1 MTLPDGLLLTWYG
14 DDFTGSGAV
23 METLEL
29 GGVPA
34 VLFLDVPTPDLL
46 ARFPGRRAIGIA
58 GDARSRSPD
67 WMDAHLPRIFAA
79 LRSLGAPVLHHKICS
94 TFDSAPHVGSIG
106 RAAEIGLA
114 QGGWAPM
121 VTAAPQ
127 IGRWQVFGNLFA
139 RAPDGVARLDRH
151 PTMRLHPST
160 PMTEADLGRHLAAQ
174 TDLPVGLVDVL
185 ALTGG
190 SGDTA
195 LQAAL
200 ENGAK
205 IVSFDILDAA
215 TLRETGRIIWRQAL
229 QSPLFALGSQG
240 LEEALIAHWRDHG
253 LNPVT
258 PPRVGGAGRIAV
270 VSGSC
275 SPDTARQIDAAVQA
289 GFAPVRLKAET
300 LADDRAFAAAVDDA
314 AQAARAALARGQS
327 PLVFTAKGP
336 DDPAL
341 ARVAEAKAKAGL
353 APDQATARLSG
364 ALGGLLA
371 ALVRDEGL
379 TRAAIAGG
387 DTSSHATAKLGTVAL
402 TVAGTL
408 APSVPLLHAHLP
420 DPKAAPLELVLKGGQ
435 MGRTDLFATIRDGV

>member
-29 GGVPA
+29 GGIPA

-46 ARFPGRRAIGIA
+46 SRFPGRRAIGIA

-151 PTMRLHPST
+151 PTMRHHPST

-174 TDLPVGLVDVL
+174 TALPVGLVDVL

-190 SGDTA
+190 NGDTA

-200 ENGAK
+200 EKGAR
-205 IVSFDILDAA
+205 IVSFDILDTA
-215 TLRETGRIIWRQAL
+215 TLRETGRIIWQRAMK
-229 QSPLFALGSQG
+229 SPLFALGSQG
-240 LEEALIAHWRDHG
+240 LEDALIAHWQG
-253 LNPVT
+253 YGISPVT

-289 GFAPVRLKAET
+289 GFAPIRLKAET
-300 LADDRAFAAAVDDA
+300 LADDRAFAAAVEEA
-314 AQAARAALARGQS
+314 AQAARAALACGQS
-327 PLVFTAKGP
+327 PLIYTAKGP

-420 DPKAAPLELVLKGGQ
+420 DPDTAPLELVLKGGQ
-435 MGRTDLFATIRDGV
+435 MGRTDLFSTIRDGV